1 VHAGRASALLF
12 QLCGGVYAGLACT
25 HWHCTACPCSRTR
38 AVEAHRKRDRSSL
51 AGNNNHHNCPPLSSI
66 PCLRPDQAYPGS
78 LHRAVVVTSRV
89 CTTSAAKPATLVSLF
104 LLHSLSSQPASQ
116 PGRLWTTDDVGTARD
131 TYETHTSRPP
141 PTLTNTRRLLLLP
154 PPRDIRIA
162 LGPVT
167 GIQNPQSRSPPVDT
181 SRLSAHLAP
190 CPLQHAM
197 SPPRMLPPCKP
208 QATTS
213 GCNHASSTNNNTLT

>member
-104 LLHSLSSQPASQ
+104 LLHSLSSQPAS
-116 PGRLWTTDDVGTARD
+116 PADSGRQTTLALR
-131 TYETHTSRPP
+131 ETPTKRTPHALHQRLQTPAVSSCCRRRETSASPSDLSPASKTLNLVPRPSTP
-141 PTLTNTRRLLLLP
+141 
-154 PPRDIRIA
+154 
-162 LGPVT
+162 LG
-167 GIQNPQSRSPPVDT
+167 
-181 SRLSAHLAP
+181 
-190 CPLQHAM
+190 
-197 SPPRMLPPCKP
+197 
-208 QATTS
+208 
-213 GCNHASSTNNNTLT
+213 